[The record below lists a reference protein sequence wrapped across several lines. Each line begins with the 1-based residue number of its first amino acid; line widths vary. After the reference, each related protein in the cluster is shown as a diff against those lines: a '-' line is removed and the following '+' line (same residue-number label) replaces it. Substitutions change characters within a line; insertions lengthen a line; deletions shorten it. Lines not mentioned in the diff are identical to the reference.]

1 MLRSVSRLLVSL
13 SEISEPRILAS
24 SQRSFAEASL
34 VGCRTGGDVP
44 AGHLNSDLSMAT
56 CNIGLGRRR
65 DLTLRQDLCL
75 WTGEGKKTSLKE
87 VLGGKKVLIVGYPG
101 GPICTD
107 KHIPNYISMSEQLRK
122 EGVEKI
128 VAVTVDS
135 PEAVKAHSSKHHLEG
150 SMVEMLADKNAGL
163 IRLLGVDLGHVEST
177 TEARSQRFA
186 AIVDDG
192 ILLKLVS
199 NGSTVSD
206 DHSVTDPLIH
216 NCREWRSPLESFKCL
231 TLVQCS
237 RYGNACSPRFE
248 RNHPAPCC
256 NDFMDLDR
264 IHS

>member
-1 MLRSVSRLLVSL
+1 MLRSVSRLFGLALDSSL
-13 SEISEPRILAS
+13 ASKPRIPLLVDS
-24 SQRSFAEASL
+24 SPRSFASEAAVL

-44 AGHLNSDLSMAT
+44 AGHINSDLSMAV

-75 WTGEGKKTSLKE
+75 WSGEGKKTSLKE

-101 GPICTD
+101 GPVRSD
-107 KHIPNYISMSEQLRK
+107 KHIPNYIAMSEQLRK

-135 PEAVKAHSSKHHLEG
+135 PEAVKAHSSKHHLTG

-177 TEARSQRFA
+177 SEPRTQRFA

-199 NGSTVSD
+199 RD
-206 DHSVTDPLIH
+206 DL
-216 NCREWRSPLESFKCL
+216 F
-231 TLVQCS
+231 
-237 RYGNACSPRFE
+237 
-248 RNHPAPCC
+248 
-256 NDFMDLDR
+256 
-264 IHS
+264 